1 MAKKDDKRVLIA
13 YAKNST
19 LPTDTTTPTPE
30 PKDTETPYF
39 NSRMASLRITD
50 PKLYSF
56 EVHRPHPKGSFWQP
70 YFSPSSK
77 DDIVINY
84 PALHGQQ
91 ETFNDNDEAT
101 PFYRLRF
108 NPERQKDAKYIQPAN
123 SGVHIFFPSPIL
135 EKFAAA
141 EKIETLFLVEGEFKA
156 IAGSLNGLDIIGL
169 GGKDLFSD
177 GENQLHAD
185 ILQIVNKCE
194 VDNLVLLYDGD
205 LYQLSWSQ
213 DNEPDKN
220 LAKRP
225 NSFFRS
231 VMRFRELAKGRVKDA
246 YFMHVSER
254 FVNEAKGLDDLLE
267 SRKGSEKEIIIH
279 ALKLTGSK
287 AYFNGLNLSA
297 ETPYNI
303 KKYFGLTLN
312 KGLPAAFYARHA
324 DEIGHSEFNFNGFR
338 YRFVDDEGLQMVKH
352 AESSKFIRVGCD
364 YFKLIVVPNTNKEGV
379 IDLKRVP
386 WKVGE
391 ITRDFVQKGHKNFF
405 DQIERYDAFC
415 NVPDNTENYQPI
427 VSECFNLYSK
437 IEHLPEPGEWPNIK
451 TYLHH
456 VFGTAPLSSGHTN
469 YDLALDY
476 LTLLYLKPRQKLPI
490 LALVNRRK
498 NTGKSTFLWLLKE
511 MFQSNCTFI
520 GNEELKDHLN
530 DDWADKLIIGIDE
543 GFIDKKSVLE
553 RLKSM
558 STSPTIKMR
567 GMYAG
572 RQEIA
577 FFGKFVLTS
586 NDEDNFAP
594 IDNDEI
600 RFWVNKVPVLTEDDP
615 HLLEKMTSE
624 IPAFL
629 EFLTHREVLHPNRN
643 RMWFAPDLLENEA
656 LKNVKQASG
665 SWFEQELKET
675 LKDLFFEYHYHTLT
689 YTISE
694 LMDILNGAK
703 SSIKFR
709 KADVTKQLKDRLNL
723 TSKLGRYQ
731 FPKPVAELNVKD
743 QYESKFIEKH
753 GRCYEFK
760 VEDFLTLDEL
770 KSEFSEFFKVEE
782 IAQHRETV
790 LAAYAGLDDEVF

>member
-1 MAKKDDKRVLIA
+1 MAKKGDSRVQAA
-13 YAKNST
+13 YTKYSA
-19 LPTDTTTPTPE
+19 LPGEQAPE
-30 PKDTETPYF
+30 PKNLETPYF
-39 NSRMASLRITD
+39 NERMEALGID
-50 PKLYSF
+50 NPKLYSF
-56 EVHRPHPKGSFWQP
+56 EVHQQHPKSSIWQP
-70 YFSPSSK
+70 IFAASSK

-84 PALHGQQ
+84 PSLHGQQ
-91 ETFNDNDEAT
+91 ETFMLNDEKH
-101 PFYRLRF
+101 PFYRMRF
-108 NPERQKDAKYIQPAN
+108 NPERSKDAKYIQPAN
-123 SGVHIFFPSPIL
+123 SGVHIFFPLAIL
-135 EKFAAA
+135 EKFAAG
-141 EKIETLFLVEGEFKA
+141 EKIETLYMIEGEFKA
-156 IAGSLNGLDIIGL
+156 VAGSLHGMDIIGL

-177 GENQLHAD
+177 GENQLHSD
-185 ILQIVNKCE
+185 ILQIINKCE
-194 VDNLVLLYDGD
+194 VENLVLLYDAD
-205 LYQLSWSQ
+205 IYQLNWDQ
-213 DNEPDKN
+213 DDEPDKN

-254 FVNEAKGLDDLLE
+254 FLNEAKGLDDLFE
-267 SRKGSEKEIIIH
+267 ARKGSENEIVKH
-279 ALKLTGSK
+279 AQKLTGSK
-287 AYFNGLNLSA
+287 AYFGSINLSA
-297 ETPYNI
+297 ETPHKI
-303 KKYFGLTLN
+303 KQFFSLN
-312 KGLPAAFYARHA
+312 LSKGLPAAFYARHA
-324 DEIGHSEFNFNGFR
+324 EEIGHTEFNFHGFR
-338 YRFVDDEGLQMVKH
+338 YRYVDDEGLQMVKH

-379 IDLKRVP
+379 LNVKRVP

-405 DQIERYDAFC
+405 DQIDRYDAFC
-415 NVPDNTENYQPI
+415 NVPDNTENYQAV

-437 IEHLPEPGEWPNIK
+437 IDHLPEPGKWPNIEK
-451 TYLHH
+451 YLKH
-456 VFGTAPLSSGHTN
+456 VFGEAKLTSGHTN
-469 YDLALDY
+469 FDLALDY
-476 LTLLYLKPRQKLPI
+476 LSLLYLKPRQKLPI
-490 LALVNRRK
+490 LALVNRKK

-511 MFQSNCTFI
+511 MFQGNCTFI

-594 IDNDEI
+594 IDNDEV

-615 HLLEKMTSE
+615 ELLDKMVSE

-629 EFLTHREVLHPNRN
+629 DFLTHREILHKKTT
-643 RMWFAPDLLENEA
+643 RMWFDFELLENEA

-665 SWFEQELKET
+665 SWLEKELKET
-675 LKDLFFEYHYHTLT
+675 LKELFFEYHYHTLA
-689 YTISE
+689 YTINE
-694 LMDILNGAK
+694 LMAILNGST

-709 KADVTKQLKDRLNL
+709 KADVTQQLKDKMGL
-723 TSKLGRYQ
+723 TSKLGRYE
-731 FPKPVAELNVKD
+731 FPVKPEVGREAD
-743 QYESKFIEKH
+743 PYAPKFHSKH
-753 GRCYEFK
+753 GRCYVFN
-760 VEDFLTLDEL
+760 VEDFLSLDEL
-770 KSEFSEFFKVEE
+770 NKEFSEFYNPEQIKK
-782 IAQHRETV
+782 HRATET
-790 LAAYAGLDDEVF
+790 AAYAGLDDEIM